1 VAYIPLLFSLRMAD
15 QIALSGKIDTQVL
28 GELKDRIERILA
40 ANDAL
45 SIKDLAVHGDD
56 LMAIGIPKGKR
67 IGDTLSFLFETVLD
81 DPKQNT
87 REQLLLLAKNYQEF
101 AGFTN

>member
-1 VAYIPLLFSLRMAD
+1 MAD
-15 QIALSGKIDTQVL
+15 QIAIGGKADLQML
-28 GELKDRIERILA
+28 GELKDRIEGILA
-40 ANDAL
+40 AKDAL
-45 SIKDLAVHGDD
+45 SIKDLAVDGND
-56 LMAIGIPKGKR
+56 LMEIGIPKGKR
-67 IGDTLSFLFETVLD
+67 IGFTLAFLFESVLD